1 MKITKVEPI
10 MTGSDVFLKIETD
23 AGITGYGDG
32 TQHFLPYAADGTLR
46 DLIPYLIGEDPER
59 IEYLW
64 QSAFRRRFYR
74 GGPATGAAV
83 SAIDQALWDIKGKAY
98 GVPVYQLLGGLART
112 KVRVYGHIT
121 GNTAEEAAKQAKQR
135 VAKGITAIRFRAFHS
150 YDAQNLHDHR
160 LAVEQQIEYLAAIR
174 EAVGEKT
181 DIIVECHGRYDPQWA
196 IELAKRAEPSQAFH
210 PNLKTRSATKIRRRW
225 RKIRASTKI
234 PLATGERL
242 HNKWDFREIVVNGYV
257 TYLRPDVCHC
267 GGISEMKKI
276 AAFGEVFYRDL
287 IPHNNAGPLGTAATL
302 HAALAIPNVTMIEAP
317 FVNSDPKYDVVSP
330 HPTLEAGYAL
340 PLEGPGLGITFD
352 EKLARSRPFKK
363 PELQPRLNGLDGS
376 VRDFLEIF
384 CCKIW
389 SEGIRLS
396 MRLVLLI
403 SLRRPRRSRK
413 RLWILNFSRLACS
426 PSSWLSGRATRAAMR
441 VIPRERRFGCSA
453 FRPAPPRGMTSNR
466 AATFEAAQLEV
477 VPGNTSG

>member
-10 MTGSDVFLKIETD
+10 MTGSDVFLKISTD

-32 TQHFLPYAADGTLR
+32 TQHFLPYGAEGTLK

-121 GNTAEEAAKQAKQR
+121 GNTAEEAARQAKAR
-135 VAKGITAIRFRAFHS
+135 VAKGITAIRYRAFHS
-150 YDAQNLHDHR
+150 YDAQNLHDHQ

-174 EAVGEKT
+174 EAVGPKT
-181 DIIVECHGRYDPQWA
+181 DIILECHGRYDPQWA
-196 IELAKRAEPSQAFH
+196 IELAKRAEPYRPFLIEDPIRHENPQAF
-210 PNLKTRSATKIRRRW
+210 AEV
-225 RKIRASTKI
+225 RASTRI

-242 HNKWDFREIVVNGYV
+242 HNKWDFREIIVNGYV

-317 FVNSDPKYDVVSP
+317 FVNSEAKPDVVSP
-330 HPTLEAGYAL
+330 FPKVEAGYAL
-340 PLEGPGLGITFD
+340 PLEGPGLGIEFN
-352 EKLARSRPFKK
+352 EEMAKSRPFKK

-376 VRDFLEIF
+376 VRDF
-384 CCKIW
+384 
-389 SEGIRLS
+389 
-396 MRLVLLI
+396 
-403 SLRRPRRSRK
+403 
-413 RLWILNFSRLACS
+413 
-426 PSSWLSGRATRAAMR
+426 
-441 VIPRERRFGCSA
+441 
-453 FRPAPPRGMTSNR
+453 
-466 AATFEAAQLEV
+466 
-477 VPGNTSG
+477 